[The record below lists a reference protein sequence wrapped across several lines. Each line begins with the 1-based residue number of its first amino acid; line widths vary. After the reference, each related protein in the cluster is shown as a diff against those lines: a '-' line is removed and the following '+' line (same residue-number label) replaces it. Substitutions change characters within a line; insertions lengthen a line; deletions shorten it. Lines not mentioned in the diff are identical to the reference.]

1 MVWVERAIFAFLMV
15 FMTVMVMTMIAEN
28 DALRRSLARNQT
40 TCVSNSTHYKVVEM
54 CERLAEVNRQCLYL
68 HRAVRS
74 KLGGTGNDEVRSGP
88 GRVDQGGAGR

>member
-1 MVWVERAIFAFLMV
+1 MVWVERSVFAFLIV
-15 FMTVMVMTMIAEN
+15 FMVIMIMTMVAEN

-74 KLGGTGNDEVRSGP
+74 KLGGSRNDEVWSGA
-88 GRVDQGGAGR
+88 REIDQGGSGR